1 MTDELN
7 TKKRSLRETIGSH
20 MEVFVSMAALITAV
34 AAVVITLEQTK
45 VMREE
50 AELERKNARI
60 SVLPSVWL
68 STYIGDTEGEAY
80 YKIALTNKGLGPAV
94 IERFDVSYQGQP
106 VYNWD
111 ELARKMAA
119 RVGSDKSFEGDYLRS
134 IRSPV
139 SPGLMLES
147 GGIAYPL
154 QVDDGTDPDGISLL
168 MRGSMDMRISL
179 CYCSLYSD
187 CFRTELFERPQEVG
201 SCESSEKPF
210 VSHGFFSSLAK

>member
-1 MTDELN
+1 MIDEFN
-7 TKKRSLRETIGSH
+7 TRKRSLRETIGSH
-20 MEVFVSMAALITAV
+20 MEVFVSLAALITAV

-60 SVLPSVWL
+60 SVLPSVWV
-68 STYIGDTEGEAY
+68 STYIGDVEGKAY

-94 IERFDVSYQGQP
+94 IERFDVSYQGQT

-119 RVGSDKSFEGDYLRS
+119 HVGSDKSFEGNYLLS
-134 IRSPV
+134 TRSPV
-139 SPGLMLES
+139 SPGLMLEA

-154 QVDDGTDPDGISLL
+154 QVDDSTDPDGISLL

-187 CFRTELFERPQEVG
+187 CFRSELFERPQEVG
-201 SCESSEKPF
+201 SCQSSAKPF
-210 VSHGFFSSLAK
+210 VSHGFFKD

>member
-7 TKKRSLRETIGSH
+7 TRKRSLRETIGSH
-20 MEVFVSMAALITAV
+20 MEVFVSLAALITAV

-60 SVLPSVWL
+60 SVMPSVWL
-68 STYIGDTEGEAY
+68 TTYIGDTDGEAY
-80 YKIALTNKGLGPAV
+80 YKLVLTNKGLGPAV
-94 IERFDVSYQGQP
+94 IERFDVSYQDQP

-111 ELARKMAA
+111 ELARRMAA
-119 RVGSDKSFEGDYLRS
+119 HVGSDKSFEGGYLLSDRS
-134 IRSPV
+134 SV
-139 SPGLMLES
+139 SPGLMLEA
-147 GGIAYPL
+147 GGMAYPL
-154 QVDDGTDPDGISLL
+154 QVDNSTDPDGISLL
-168 MRGSMDMRISL
+168 MRGSRDMKISL

-187 CFRTELFERPQEVG
+187 CFRTELFKRPQEVE

-210 VSHGFFSSLAK
+210 VSHAFFKD

>member
-7 TKKRSLRETIGSH
+7 TRKRGLRETIGNH
-20 MEVFVSMAALITAV
+20 MEVFVSLAALITAV
-34 AAVVITLEQTK
+34 AAVVITLEQTA

-68 STYIGDTEGEAY
+68 STYIDDTEGEAY
-80 YKIALTNKGLGPAV
+80 YKIAVTNKGLGPAV

-111 ELARKMAA
+111 ELARKMVAH
-119 RVGSDKSFEGDYLRS
+119 VGSEKTLEGDYLRS
-134 IRSPV
+134 TRSPV
-139 SPGLMLES
+139 SPGLMLEA
-147 GGIAYPL
+147 GGIAYPF
-154 QVDDGTDPDGISLL
+154 QTDDSTDPDGLRLL
-168 MRGSMDMRISL
+168 MRGSMGMQISL
-179 CYCSLYSD
+179 CYCSLYNE
-187 CFRTELFERPQEVG
+187 CFRAELFKRPLAVG

-210 VSHGFFSSLAK
+210 VSHGFFRD